1 MMRTFAWFLALLLS
15 SLAFAEVERGA
26 PLPRKGF
33 LGVQTAPDSNGVKV
47 ARIVPGG
54 SAEQLGLKDGDVI
67 VNVNGQAVDA
77 PAKLVALARSIMSG
91 SDLKVTYLRDGKQHE
106 ANGKMA
112 ERPKVVE
119 DGLDVLYDQ
128 VLSQGKR
135 IRIIITKPKSA
146 GKHPTLFLIGG
157 IGAYSVDAP
166 FAAAPYGNILEPIAR
181 QGFNIVRIDKPG
193 QGDSEGPLYKDL
205 TFKAEQDAYVQA
217 LRLVKTLDFV
227 DKDKIA
233 IFGHSMGGAFGPMV
247 AAEEP
252 VKALVVCGTLMKS
265 FTEYMLEN
273 TRRQSELDDSPQ
285 DSLDQEQKLLAQTVQ
300 ALFVEGLTPA
310 EVATK
315 HPDLADFVKA
325 TIPDGETYS
334 GVGIPFFRELSQ
346 TNLSQGWKDSKCNVL
361 SIYCENDFLSGQ
373 DDHER
378 IAKYV
383 NRLRPGTAEFKL
395 LTNAD
400 HGFTKTSSM
409 KDSKQRWGQGGEF
422 NPSIIATLLDYLKKV
437 IG

>member
-1 MMRTFAWFLALLLS
+1 MRTPALLFLLFFTTAS
-15 SLAFAEVERGA
+15 FAQIDRGA

-33 LGVQTAPDSNGVKV
+33 LGVQTAPDSKGVKV
-47 ARIVPGG
+47 ARVVSGG
-54 SAEQLGLKDGDVI
+54 SVEKMGLKESDVI
-67 VNVNGQAVDA
+67 LALNGQQVDA
-77 PAKLVALARSIMSG
+77 PAKLVALARMTNAG
-91 SDLKVTYLRDGKQHE
+91 SDVTIHYLRDGKE
-106 ANGKMA
+106 LDAKGKMA
-112 ERPKVVE
+112 ERPRVTE
-119 DGLDVLYDQ
+119 QGLNVIYDQ
-128 VLSQGKR
+128 VVSQGKR
-135 IRIIITKPKSA
+135 VRVIITKPKGD
-146 GKHPTLFLIGG
+146 GKFPTLFLIGG
-157 IGAYSVDAP
+157 IGAYSMDAP
-166 FAAAPYGNILEPIAR
+166 FAAAPYGNVLAPIANA
-181 QGFNIVRIDKPG
+181 GYVTVRIDKPG
-193 QGDSEGPLYKDL
+193 QGDSEGPQYKDL

-227 DKDKIA
+227 DKDRIA

-252 VKALVVCGTLMKS
+252 VKALIVCGTLMKS

-300 ALFVEGLTPA
+300 ALFVEGLSPA

-346 TNLSQGWKDSKCNVL
+346 TNLSQGWKDSKCSVL

-383 NRLRPGTAEFKL
+383 NQLRPGTAEFKL
-395 LTNAD
+395 LTGAD

-422 NPSIIATLLDYLKKV
+422 NPTIVGTLLDYLNKTLK
-437 IG
+437 